1 MPQNIEGKLD
11 ASGRKYA
18 IVLGR
23 FNSFVSEQLLQGA
36 IDCLRR
42 HGASD
47 DDIAIAR
54 VPGSFEIP
62 VAASRLLQKNK
73 WDAVIGLGVLIRG
86 ATPHFDYIASE
97 VTKGLGQLALQ
108 HSTPVTY
115 GIITADTIEQAV
127 ERAGTKAGNKG
138 WDAALAAIEM
148 VNLFQEIE
156 GR

>member
-23 FNSFVSEQLLQGA
+23 FNSFVSDQLLQGA